1 MITATVID
9 EIKAIFEKWP
19 IWYMLGTQDI
29 KMRYRRSSIGPL
41 WITISMAVTIYSMGF
56 LYGHLFKV
64 KLENYFPFLAAGII
78 GWTLIS
84 TLILES
90 SNAFIE
96 SEPYIRNQES
106 YMSLFITRLVLRNMI
121 IFIHNLIVFI
131 PIVFFF
137 HVTLSLKSLLLIPGL
152 FIISINTVFWGTL
165 LAVIGTRYRDFAQII
180 TSLVQVI
187 FFLTPI
193 MWMPTLLP
201 ERLHWVVTYNPFNQ
215 FLNLIRDPL
224 LNNMLQPKTV
234 LLVSLTTVLGLAL
247 YAHFLGKYKNRI
259 VFWL

>member
-1 MITATVID
+1 
-9 EIKAIFEKWP
+9 
-19 IWYMLGTQDI
+19 
-29 KMRYRRSSIGPL
+29 MRYRRSSIGPL